1 MFRAAVVQLSSGA
14 DVEANWRGVETLV
27 RAAAA
32 EGARFIATPENTPF
46 LGPHSEKVR
55 RAEPLDGP
63 TCRRTAELAAE
74 LGIFLLLG
82 SFAERSQDPE
92 RCYNTSVLFGPDGRR
107 RAAYRKIHLFD
118 VDVSP
123 QVRFQES
130 ATVLP
135 GADSV
140 VVDTEIGRVGMS
152 VCYDLRFPGLY
163 QKLRQQGADLIT
175 IPSAF
180 TAVTGRDHWHVLVR
194 ARAIETQ
201 CFVLA
206 PAQQGRHDD
215 EGLRESY
222 GHSLI
227 VDPWGAVI
235 AEAEMEA
242 PGFVVAEIDGERTA
256 RVRRQIPAAEHARFR
271 SEIRDEGPD
280 ERPVSG

>member
-1 MFRAAVVQLSSGA
+1 VQLNSGA
-14 DVEANWRGVETLV
+14 DVEANWRSAEALV

-46 LGPHSEKVR
+46 LGPHAEKVR

-63 TCRRTAELAAE
+63 TCVRMAELAAD
-74 LGIFLLLG
+74 LGVFLLLG
-82 SFAERSQDPE
+82 SFAERSGDPE

-107 RAAYRKIHLFD
+107 RAVYRKIHLFD
-118 VDVSP
+118 VDVPP

-130 ATVLP
+130 ATVLA
-135 GADSV
+135 GGDAV
-140 VVDTEIGRVGMS
+140 VADTEIGRVGMS
-152 VCYDLRFPGLY
+152 ICYDLRFPGLY
-163 QKLRQQGADLIT
+163 QKLRQQDADLVT

-201 CFVLA
+201 CHVLA

-227 VDPWGAVI
+227 VDPWGVVI
-235 AEAEMEA
+235 AEVEAEA
-242 PGFVVAEIDGERTA
+242 PGFVVARIDGERTA
-256 RVRRQIPAAEHARFR
+256 RVRRQIPVAEHARFR
-271 SEIRDEGPD
+271 SEFRQEGPAG
-280 ERPVSG
+280 RPMSG